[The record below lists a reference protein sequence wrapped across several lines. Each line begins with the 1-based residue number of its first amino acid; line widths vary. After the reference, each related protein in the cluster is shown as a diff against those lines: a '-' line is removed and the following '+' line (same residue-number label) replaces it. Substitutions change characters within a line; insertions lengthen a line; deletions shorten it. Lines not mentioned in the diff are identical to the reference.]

1 MKKLQCEVCGF
12 LREGSE
18 EEEASA
24 ERPMHC
30 GQPMDVIETDSDYW
44 IE

>member
-1 MKKLQCEVCGF
+1 MTELQCEVCGF
-12 LREGSE
+12 VRSGG

-30 GQPMDVIETDSDYW
+30 GQPMDVIETN
-44 IE
+44 